1 MGAKRTFVSSSRNV
15 RFWPFC
21 ALRYSAAMSGQAD
34 IRRARPKHLVGLK
47 SERRDVR

>member
-1 MGAKRTFVSSSRNV
+1 MFSLQPPRHISTL
-15 RFWPFC
+15 PFC
-21 ALRYSAAMSGQAD
+21 DLRYSAAMGGQAD